1 MTKAEAMMVW
11 INGAK
16 RDKKMAE
23 DSFVMKHY
31 DWSLFFWQLVLEK
44 ILKAVLLSKEK
55 EIIWTHNL
63 TLLGKRAEIVLTE
76 DEMKELNEIST
87 FNVEARYEN
96 IKSEFYLKA
105 NKEFAD
111 RWVKICVK
119 FYNKFGLEVENE

>member
-1 MTKAEAMMVW
+1 MNKDEAVMVW
-11 INGAK
+11 INGTK

-44 ILKAVLLSKEK
+44 VLKAVLLLREK

-63 TLLGKRAEIVLTE
+63 TLLAKRAEITLTE

-87 FNVEARYEN
+87 FNIEARYEN

-105 NKEFAD
+105 NKKFASS
-111 RWVKICVK
+111 WVIICNK
-119 FYNKFGLEVENE
+119 FYKKFIMEIEK